1 MPKDTAD
8 FNAAMSAAAKSD
20 GSQWALAF
28 SIQEKLV
35 QSRPKGQKYKD
46 VMGSGWAEN
55 A

>member
-1 MPKDTAD
+1 MPKDAAD

-28 SIQEKLV
+28 SIQEELV

-46 VMGSGWAEN
+46 MMGSGWAEN